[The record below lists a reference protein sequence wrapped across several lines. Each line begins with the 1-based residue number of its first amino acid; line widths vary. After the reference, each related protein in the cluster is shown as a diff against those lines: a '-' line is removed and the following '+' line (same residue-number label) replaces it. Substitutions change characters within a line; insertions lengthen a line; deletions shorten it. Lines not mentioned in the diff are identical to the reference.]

1 MEKQRFHSSPSRGR
15 RINRFIRRCLAGRV
29 GGRAATEVTA
39 CAAVLA
45 MALLVSGCSGGERDA
60 QAAPSASALPDYADS
75 CGCNKAEKRK
85 SYARAMQEIHPDA
98 Q

>member
-1 MEKQRFHSSPSRGR
+1 MEKQRFHSSPYLGYRNDWFIGR
-15 RINRFIRRCLAGRV
+15 SLVGRL
-29 GGRAATEVTA
+29 GGRAATGVTA

-45 MALLVSGCSGGERDA
+45 MALLMSACSSGEPDA
-60 QAAPSASALPDYADS
+60 QAAPNVSALPDYSGS